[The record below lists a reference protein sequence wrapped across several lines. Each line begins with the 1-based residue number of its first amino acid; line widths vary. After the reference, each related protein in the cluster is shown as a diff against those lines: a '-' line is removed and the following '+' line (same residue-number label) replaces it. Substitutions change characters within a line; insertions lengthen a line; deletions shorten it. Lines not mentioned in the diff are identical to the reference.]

1 MRRVCA
7 AALAVLLLLF
17 SSGCGGTERAD
28 APLSYRIS
36 NAAEV
41 VASIRRGLKNHAKTV
56 TVTFSYGEDIFDEL
70 NGVIDDW
77 VEAALAETDEPDEGD
92 YIRYQYGGYT
102 YTSSRTEE
110 NGRLYYTVKLTPS
123 YYCYLS
129 QEEEAS
135 AAAKELL
142 RDFRFRPW
150 TSDYEKLRTVY
161 DWLCRNVTYDK
172 IHRKNPYYHLC
183 STAYAALVQH
193 TAACQGYCAALYRL
207 LREAGIACRI
217 VTGPAVSENGASE
230 KLHAWV
236 IAELDGLWY
245 GLDPTWDAGGA
256 EYRFFLAGEE
266 AFADH
271 IPGERFRTEDF
282 RRTYPMAEHSYY
294 LSE

>member
-7 AALAVLLLLF
+7 AVLAVLLLF

-102 YTSSRTEE
+102 WTSSYIEE
-110 NGRLYYTVKLTPS
+110 NNRLYYTVKLTPS
-123 YYCYLS
+123 YYCYLL

-135 AAAKELL
+135 SAAKELL

-282 RRTYPMAEHSYY
+282 RRTHPMAEHSYY